1 MAKKEMNKEKKNKNF
16 GKELKSELKKVS
28 WPTLKQLVNNTT
40 AVITIVL
47 IVSAIVFVLDVCFKN
62 LNNFGIGR
70 LKALVSSNTE
80 QQNQENQETTDDV
93 NAENTDNQEGE
104 NTNANEVAENGE
116 ENTNTEV
123 NSETENVQE

>member
-93 NAENTDNQEGE
+93 NVENTDNQEGE
-104 NTNANEVAENGE
+104 NTNTNEVAENGE
-116 ENTNTEV
+116 ENTNTDI

>member
-116 ENTNTEV
+116 ENTNTDI